1 AIRRMRNMPGM
12 AAERTSISVW
22 YGTFSFDQVAP
33 GQYVL
38 QVDFSGFERS
48 SQEVTI
54 SNQPRT
60 VTVRLQPLEI
70 PGTEAAPRTG
80 GTAAEV
86 QVLVD
91 RIKTLEQRITDL
103 ESTTVLSEPE
113 TRPRRIE
120 VYVDKNGNQSE
131 EPIPGSNKQVTY
143 QRERVYRRQTINEK
157 LEQALADQAGKT
169 IAVGVSAASITQA
182 AKQTKG
188 PKDPAGGHAY
198 RLGSADR

>member
-1 AIRRMRNMPGM
+1 MDAFRVAIAALLLSMAATAVTAQTQSVSGQVANVQGGYISGAEVTLRPLPPPGAPAMPRMRNMPGM
-12 AAERTSISVW
+12 AAERTARSGAD
-22 YGTFSFDQVAP
+22 GTFSFDQVAP

-86 QVLVD
+86 QVLV
-91 RIKTLEQRITDL
+91 
-103 ESTTVLSEPE
+103 
-113 TRPRRIE
+113 
-120 VYVDKNGNQSE
+120 
-131 EPIPGSNKQVTY
+131 
-143 QRERVYRRQTINEK
+143 
-157 LEQALADQAGKT
+157 
-169 IAVGVSAASITQA
+169 
-182 AKQTKG
+182 
-188 PKDPAGGHAY
+188 H
-198 RLGSADR
+198 